1 MEENFKK
8 SHKDNVKRKG
18 KGKLGKSPKQLMY
31 YFFNEMEKHK
41 DAQSLND
48 NILVPFMCALEEVAT
63 ARDYVLNIYGEKSNI
78 VFSDVEDAKQIFQL
92 VENYFD
98 NKPTRSSD

>member
-1 MEENFKK
+1 MKENFKK
-8 SHKDNVKRKG
+8 SRKNNIKSKS
-18 KGKLGKSPKQLMY
+18 KGKLGKSPKHLTY

-41 DAQSLND
+41 DAESLND
-48 NILVPFMCALEEVAT
+48 NILVPFMRALEEVAT
-63 ARDYVLNIYGEKSNI
+63 ARNYVLNIYGEKSNI

-98 NKPTRSSD
+98 NKPARSSD